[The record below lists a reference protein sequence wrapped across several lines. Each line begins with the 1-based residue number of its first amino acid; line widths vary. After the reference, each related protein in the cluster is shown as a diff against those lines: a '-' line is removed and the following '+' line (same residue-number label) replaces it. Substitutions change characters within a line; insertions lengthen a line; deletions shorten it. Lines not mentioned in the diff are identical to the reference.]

1 MTQRIEFTNQPPT
14 VAQCPKLELRLL
26 ARGLVEATR
35 NYKLHTKEKND
46 EEIHEEASTLRSYY
60 RGEKVQRD
68 VQPHHREA

>member
-35 NYKLHTKEKND
+35 NHKLHTKEKTD
-46 EEIHEEASTLRSYY
+46 EIIRRRTESINSEDQGKAL
-60 RGEKVQRD
+60 
-68 VQPHHREA
+68 

>member
-35 NYKLHTKEKND
+35 IYKQQTQGKTKE
-46 EEIHEEASTLRSYY
+46 T
-60 RGEKVQRD
+60 QR
-68 VQPHHREA
+68 RK

>member
-35 NYKLHTKEKND
+35 NYKLHTKEKSNESNTGNRKD
-46 EEIHEEASTLRSYY
+46 LLR
-60 RGEKVQRD
+60 
-68 VQPHHREA
+68 HRN

>member
-1 MTQRIEFTNQPPT
+1 MTQRIEFTNTPPT

-46 EEIHEEASTLRSYY
+46 VKEESHP
-60 RGEKVQRD
+60 RGSCR
-68 VQPHHREA
+68 RA

>member
-35 NYKLHTKEKND
+35 NYKLHTKEKTNETAND
-46 EEIHEEASTLRSYY
+46 HGISDPVPR
-60 RGEKVQRD
+60 K
-68 VQPHHREA
+68 